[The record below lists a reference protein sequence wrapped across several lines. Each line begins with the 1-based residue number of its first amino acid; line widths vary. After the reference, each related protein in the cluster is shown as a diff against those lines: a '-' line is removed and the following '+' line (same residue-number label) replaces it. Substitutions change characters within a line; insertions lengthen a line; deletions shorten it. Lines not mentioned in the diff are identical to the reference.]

1 MPRRYRSDWRCE
13 VAHARAVSIQETEY
27 VIDIIKHVTVN
38 FVCHIGLVF
47 FFLYL
52 SFLASASGQRAH
64 WMYFVTMPLGISTW
78 NVQSPTFKLF
88 SRNILWAE
96 SRASFIILAIF
107 VNCEIFPFIDK
118 QTRLQPVIHIRAPA
132 GCAYA
137 TQGSVTVWT
146 STQWLSKNRGGFMY
160 SLSRSISTRNQL
172 ICKHANIEIIVLPE
186 AEGGAARSR
195 GTSSLTSVQA
205 VWDLECSQSLAALVI
220 NN

>member
-52 SFLASASGQRAH
+52 SFLASASGQRAY

-118 QTRLQPVIHIRAPA
+118 QTRLQPVIHIRAPV
-132 GCAYA
+132 GCAYM
-137 TQGSVTVWT
+137 
-146 STQWLSKNRGGFMY
+146 LHRD
-160 SLSRSISTRNQL
+160 
-172 ICKHANIEIIVLPE
+172 
-186 AEGGAARSR
+186 RSR
-195 GTSSLTSVQA
+195 CGHQLNGSQRIEGAPCIHCQGRSRPGT
-205 VWDLECSQSLAALVI
+205 
-220 NN
+220 N